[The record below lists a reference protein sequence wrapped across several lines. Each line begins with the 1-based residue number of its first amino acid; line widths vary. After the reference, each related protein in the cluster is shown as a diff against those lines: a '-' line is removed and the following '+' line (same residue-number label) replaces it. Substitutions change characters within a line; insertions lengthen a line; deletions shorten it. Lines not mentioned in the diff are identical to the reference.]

1 MGNGNLYF
9 NRISLIEN
17 ISCSIQ
23 VNSICQLKDKY
34 LCVGL
39 QNHNLEGQVSGFAII
54 DIYTREIS
62 RIIRDQ
68 EISCLYYSLE
78 NNLLIASM
86 EVRDI
91 KGNYFMNRIYK
102 VTNNVGDKGKEEID
116 LKKVYEYKNGHKDTV
131 SSIFD
136 LKPFYIRVN
145 IENDKINENI
155 ILATS
160 SHDSNLE
167 VIKTNIKK

>member
-1 MGNGNLYF
+1 M
-9 NRISLIEN
+9 
-17 ISCSIQ
+17 
-23 VNSICQLKDKY
+23 NSICQLKDKY

-39 QNHNLEGQVSGFAII
+39 KNHNLEGQISGFAII
-54 DIYTREIS
+54 DIFTREIS

-68 EISCLYYSLE
+68 EISCLYYNLE
-78 NNLLIASM
+78 KNLLIASM

-91 KGNYFMNRIYK
+91 KSNYFMNKIYK

-116 LKKVYEYKNGHKDTV
+116 LKKIFEYKNGHRDTM
-131 SSIFD
+131 SSIFE
-136 LKPFYIRVN
+136 LNSFCFNAN
-145 IENDKINENI
+145 IENDNLNENI